1 MKRRKRRLVSSLD
14 GKGLRA
20 VDEEMVELSMLLPSS
35 QAAPLEREAHRRGVT
50 PGQLVRSII
59 RDFFL
64 FQTVFHRN

>member
-20 VDEEMVELSMLLPSS
+20 LDEEMVELSMLLPSS

-64 FQTVFHRN
+64 CQTVLHRN

>member
-20 VDEEMVELSMLLPSS
+20 LDEEMVELSMLLPSS

-64 FQTVFHRN
+64 CQTVFHRN

>member
-1 MKRRKRRLVSSLD
+1 MKRKKRRLVSILD

-20 VDEEMVELSMLLPSS
+20 LDEQMVELSMLLPSS

-64 FQTVFHRN
+64 CQTVFHRN

>member
-1 MKRRKRRLVSSLD
+1 MKRRKRRLVSSLG
-14 GKGLRA
+14 GKGLRTL
-20 VDEEMVELSMLLPSS
+20 DEEMVELSMLLPSS

-64 FQTVFHRN
+64 GQTVFHRN

>member
-20 VDEEMVELSMLLPSS
+20 LDEEMVELSMLLPSS

>member
-1 MKRRKRRLVSSLD
+1 MKRKKRPLVSSPD

-20 VDEEMVELSMLLPSS
+20 LDEEMVELSLLLLRS
-35 QAAPLEREAHRRGVT
+35 QAAPLELEAHRRGVT

-64 FQTVFHRN
+64 CQAVFQRN

>member
-20 VDEEMVELSMLLPSS
+20 VDEQMVELSMLLPNS
-35 QAAPLEREAHRRGVT
+35 QAAPLEREANRRGVT

-64 FQTVFHRN
+64 CRTVFHRN